1 MVWQHDKGFIA
12 MSSLDHYPATG
23 VVKECDHKI
32 PYREADHGNF
42 EEEWPPHEGVLGWWY
57 VTGYLQEVSNPD
69 QLYAYQYTQFNY
81 PFLPE
86 SPNIRNPIYQL
97 NLTFTDFQTGQYI
110 SEEVRSPATERVY
123 ANEDSVLFK
132 DTSLVRGKNN
142 MTLIGKGD
150 GVQYIFDLKIAK
162 SPVWHADNGVLV
174 MGLPNDPNERTVY
187 YSYTNLPTNGE
198 VSYVNEVG
206 KTVTLQVEGKSWL
219 DRQWGPALMPWEWF
233 SLRFFDNEEVMLF
246 AFPNTNYQDAT
257 YIDAKGET
265 RIFSNYT
272 YTPMKTVK
280 VKRLAYSMGWD
291 LNMPGIKEE
300 HYRIVPFLE
309 NQYNPVGF
317 KAFSGQPANSYGYF
331 EVMSKILN
339 DSDAIVGYAFA
350 EILPRFSTMQ
360 RVLMNYF
367 LKRIRRRINL

>member
-1 MVWQHDKGFIA
+1 
-12 MSSLDHYPATG
+12 MSSIDHSPATG
-23 VVKECDHKI
+23 TVKGWDHKI
-32 PYREADHGNF
+32 PYREANHGSF

-57 VTGYLQEVSNPD
+57 VTGYLQDISNPD
-69 QLYAYQYTQFNY
+69 HLYSYQYTQFNY
-81 PFLPE
+81 PFSPE
-86 SPNIRNPIYQL
+86 APNIRNPIYQL

-110 SEEVRSPATERVY
+110 SEEVRSPATDRVY
-123 ANEDSVLFK
+123 ANDDSVLFK
-132 DTSLVRGKNN
+132 DTSLVRGKDH
-142 MTLIGKGD
+142 MTLVVKGD
-150 GVQYIFDLKIAK
+150 RVQYSFDLNIAK

-174 MGLPNDPNERTVY
+174 MGLPNDPKERTVY
-187 YSYTNLPTNGE
+187 YSYTNLPTTGK
-198 VSYVNEVG
+198 VSYVNKVG

-331 EVMSKILN
+331 EVMSKIVN

-367 LKRIRRRINL
+367 LKRIRRRINM